1 VATISD
7 VAKRA
12 GVSPASV
19 SRHTSGV
26 AVRGAER
33 IEAAIKEL
41 SYRPNQ
47 LARGLRSGRHGCVAV
62 IVPDITNP
70 LFAALVDGIESVF
83 AADDVR
89 VLLANSNEDPVRE
102 AALVADLVSRTD
114 GLILI
119 PPVETDPVLDQ
130 LALAGVPVVLVDRV
144 LSTGP
149 DVDFVVVDNRHGARL
164 AADHLISLGHT
175 EIAVISGP
183 LSSTPGRER
192 HEAFLQTLCDF
203 GQPARPEHVRLSDFR
218 VDGGYE
224 SMACLLDEQV
234 PPTAVFCANNLM
246 TIGALRLLTERG
258 VAIPDEVSLIGF
270 DDLDLSDLL
279 NPPLTVIDRAT
290 FTLGSNA
297 AELLRARLAT
307 PDRQQQHLT
316 LPVELV
322 VRGSTAAPARRRQ
335 AHRSP
340 PKAAVTE
347 KARAIRRGSAAA
359 LNDLH
364 PTEESS

>member
-1 VATISD
+1 MATISD

-19 SRHTSGV
+19 SRHTSG
-26 AVRGAER
+26 AEVRGAER

-41 SYRPNQ
+41 NYRPNQ
-47 LARGLRSGRHGCVAV
+47 LARGLRSGRHGCVGV

-70 LFAALVDGIESVF
+70 LFASLVKGIESVF

-89 VLLANSNEDPVRE
+89 VLLANSNEDPIRE
-102 AALVADLVSRTD
+102 AALVADLVARTD

-119 PPVETDPVLDQ
+119 PPVETDPVMDQ

-149 DVDFVVVDNRHGARL
+149 DVDSVVVDNRDGARL
-164 AADHLISLGHT
+164 AAEHLILLGHT
-175 EIAVISGP
+175 EVAVISGP

-192 HEAFLQTLCDF
+192 HETFLQTLSDF
-203 GQPARPEHVRLSDFR
+203 GQPARPEHIRLSDFR

-224 SMACLLDEQV
+224 SMSSLLDERR

-246 TIGALRLLTERG
+246 TIGALRLLTQRR
-258 VAIPDEVSLIGF
+258 VAIPDEVSLVGF
-270 DDLDLSDLL
+270 DDLDLSELL

-290 FTLGSNA
+290 FTLGSSA
-297 AELLRARLAT
+297 AELLRARLAA
-307 PDRQQQHLT
+307 PDRERQHLI

-322 VRGSTAAPARRRQ
+322 VRGST
-335 AHRSP
+335 SP
-340 PKAAVTE
+340 PTGKRSERRSLRKPGRSRVVDRGPAVPLQHTH
-347 KARAIRRGSAAA
+347 IS
-359 LNDLH
+359 
-364 PTEESS
+364 EESS